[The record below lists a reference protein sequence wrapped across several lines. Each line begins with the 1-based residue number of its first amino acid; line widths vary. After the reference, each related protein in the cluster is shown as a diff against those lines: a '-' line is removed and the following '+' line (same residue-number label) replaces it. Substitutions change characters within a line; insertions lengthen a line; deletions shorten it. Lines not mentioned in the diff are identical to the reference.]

1 MFNRFDDLFNDFFN
15 RKKMVSNPLHDEIK
29 KLIETVANFKKI
41 QNDAKLEQEI
51 DKELGKPSQI
61 EEIVEDG
68 LLYKKLTWFTPYGHF
83 VKIVVSDAE
92 EANHEPKKPTR
103 RVKEKSLEEQLK
115 EAVEAE
121 NYELAIQ
128 LRDQIKS
135 ASKPKKTKKEKKS

>member
-1 MFNRFDDLFNDFFN
+1 MFNSFDDLFNDFFN
-15 RKKMVSNPLHDEIK
+15 RKKIVSNPLHEEIK
-29 KLIETVANFKKI
+29 KLIETVANFKKV

-51 DKELGKPSQI
+51 DKELGKPSTI
-61 EEIVEDG
+61 EERIEDG

-92 EANHEPKKPTR
+92 ETDYVPKKPTR

-128 LRDQIKS
+128 LRDKI
-135 ASKPKKTKKEKKS
+135 KKEKKPKRTRKIK